1 MSITRTWN
9 LSRNFAHSKQNPRG
23 KTFQRSVKTISIQG
37 PLLFKTF
44 KFRTQME
51 TSPNWQFSIG
61 KSKSIDL
68 EVGSEILIIDL

>member
-1 MSITRTWN
+1 MSITGTWN

-23 KTFQRSVKTISIQG
+23 KTFQRSVKTISILG

-51 TSPNWQFSIG
+51 TSRNW
-61 KSKSIDL
+61 
-68 EVGSEILIIDL
+68 